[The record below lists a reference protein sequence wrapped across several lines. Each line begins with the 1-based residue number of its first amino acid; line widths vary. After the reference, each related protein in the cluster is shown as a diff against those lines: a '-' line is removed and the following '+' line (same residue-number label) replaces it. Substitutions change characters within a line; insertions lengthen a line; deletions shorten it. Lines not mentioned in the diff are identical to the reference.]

1 MIMIESYRKY
11 PRGIARVFINFIVLT
26 RVGKGFQVFTMARVR
41 SNGKWIWRLTQA
53 EVVNDSGREVT
64 ESTPETLREC
74 SLICTV
80 FNS

>member
-1 MIMIESYRKY
+1 
-11 PRGIARVFINFIVLT
+11 
-26 RVGKGFQVFTMARVR
+26 MARVG